1 MWYDSVMS
9 TSTQS
14 VEASILS
21 RLICPERPSLS
32 PEAAQ
37 GILSLR
43 FDDAETRRMNQ
54 LAEKAREGTLSPD
67 EQALLDGYERI
78 GSLIGLLHSKARQSL
93 KKAGINPD
101 NGSGHP

>member
-1 MWYDSVMS
+1 MS

-21 RLICPERPSLS
+21 RLICPDRPSLT
-32 PEAAQ
+32 PEAAF
-37 GILSLR
+37 GLLSLR
-43 FDDAETRRMNQ
+43 FDDSEIRRINQ
-54 LAEKAREGTLSPD
+54 LAEKARDGTLTPD

-93 KKAGINPD
+93 LKAGIKPD
-101 NGSGHP
+101 NGSGHA

>member
-21 RLICPERPSLS
+21 RLICPDRASLT
-32 PEAAQ
+32 PDAAR

-43 FDDAETRRMNQ
+43 FDAAEVDRMNQ
-54 LAEKAREGTLSPD
+54 LAEKAREGTLAPD

-93 KKAGINPD
+93 KTRG
-101 NGSGHP
+101 